1 MNAALL
7 SSAFDGEEPSAEPVF
22 EGASVEG
29 VSVACEPVA
38 VSEDVGELCGED
50 MGGVLLSTYMKR
62 RTRYRRGTHELGAE
76 GVAPLLPGP
85 VVVMGESV

>member
-1 MNAALL
+1 ML
-7 SSAFDGEEPSAEPVF
+7 SSAFVGEEPSAESVF

-29 VSVACEPVA
+29 VSVACEPEA
-38 VSEDVGELCGED
+38 VSEDVGELCGKD
-50 MGGVLLSTYMKR
+50 MGRVLLSTYVKR
-62 RTRYRRGTHELGAE
+62 RTRNRRTHELGAE